1 MEIPHTAYCPLY
13 ACDTKKIDKIYKN
26 IKYAKHVKYE
36 ISIKYVKY
44 KISIKYAK
52 YVKYEI
58 SIKYVKYKI
67 SIKYVKNVHNISKSL
82 D

>member
-13 ACDTKKIDKIYKN
+13 ACNTKKIDKIYKN

-36 ISIKYVKY
+36 ISIKYV
-44 KISIKYAK
+44 K

-82 D
+82 N